1 MAIIWASNASGFIKT
16 VNTACILK
24 RFQVH
29 TNLCWLPTAHHRSIL
44 QMLLLLP
51 VLIIPSH
58 CYVLTVW
65 NKSDWTV
72 GALHWCCCRQQ
83 NILLIHP
90 QGQKSNAK
98 KSALHSILCLQPQ
111 PVMNK
116 VNKLYLLPGI
126 TRHNVFHFSVE
137 ENMDC
142 CCWFFLFYTWLWG
155 QASHNIFCIQKYL

>member
-1 MAIIWASNASGFIKT
+1 MHTEKVSGSYKLVLVTYSPSSIYPANAAAFTCSYYTIPLLCSHCVEQIWLNS
-16 VNTACILK
+16 
-24 RFQVH
+24 
-29 TNLCWLPTAHHRSIL
+29 RSPAL
-44 QMLLLLP
+44 MLLQTTKYTP
-51 VLIIPSH
+51 DSPSRPKIK
-58 CYVLTVW
+58 C
-65 NKSDWTV
+65 
-72 GALHWCCCRQQ
+72 Q
-83 NILLIHP
+83 
-90 QGQKSNAK
+90 